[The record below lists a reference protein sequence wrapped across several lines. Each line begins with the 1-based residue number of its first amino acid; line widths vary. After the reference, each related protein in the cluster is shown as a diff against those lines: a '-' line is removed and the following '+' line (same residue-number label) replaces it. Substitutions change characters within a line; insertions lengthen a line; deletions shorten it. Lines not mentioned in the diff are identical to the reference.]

1 MMNTPH
7 VPILVTAVLNG
18 LQATSRSEALY
29 IDGTLGAGGHS
40 AALLDARPDNQVI
53 GFDRDPYALELA
65 AQRLA
70 IYGERAQLVQG
81 SYLEMGHVLGDR
93 LVDGVLLDLGLS
105 SMQLDQAERGFAFRF
120 EGPLDMRFDPA
131 SPIPSAAD
139 LVNNLSAEAIADI
152 LFRYGEEHYSR
163 RIAKAIVSA
172 RPITTT
178 RQLANLIEGLRLP
191 PQKIH
196 PATRTFQALRI
207 AVNDEL
213 EAVEAVLPLAIQYLK
228 QGGRLVVITFHSLED
243 RIVKQLMK
251 TESTDC
257 LCPPRQPICTCGHQA
272 TLKLI
277 TRKPIVADEAEI
289 KANPRARS
297 AKLRIAE
304 RL

>member
-1 MMNTPH
+1 MNTPH
-7 VPILVTAVLNG
+7 VPILVTAVLDG
-18 LQATSRSEALY
+18 LQATSRTKALY

-40 AALLDARPDNQVI
+40 AALLATRPDNQII

-70 IYGERAQLVQG
+70 TYGERVQLVQG
-81 SYLEMGHVLGDR
+81 SYLEMGRVLGDT

-131 SPIPSAAD
+131 SPIPTAAD
-139 LVNNLSAEAIADI
+139 LVNSLSAEAIAAI

-163 RIAKAIVSA
+163 RIAKAIVNA

-213 EAVEAVLPLAIQYLK
+213 EAVEAVLPLAIQHLK
-228 QGGRLVVITFHSLED
+228 RGGRLVVITFHSLED

-251 TESTDC
+251 TESIDC
-257 LCPPRQPICTCGHQA
+257 LCPPRQPICTCGHHA

-277 TRKPIVADEAEI
+277 TRKPIIADEVEI
-289 KANPRARS
+289 EANPRARS